1 MKNIKKFNEL
11 FDTED
16 LKNRHEIPFLTGE
29 LQKSLKKI
37 DNDFKDDT
45 IENLTSKLQYKFPF
59 FSAYIEAADS
69 ETGEKN
75 FGNFK
80 VFMKHNDKS
89 DYYYYIA
96 SNDNEFVMIGVKII
110 SNNLYDVV
118 AAHEDGSY
126 ERHLDEEGL
135 SFDEL
140 CELIRQVFIESL
152 MGAGFNDLIAYNYT
166 SVLTRIN

>member
-29 LQKSLKKI
+29 LQKSLTKI
-37 DNDFKDDT
+37 DNNFRDDN

-59 FSAYIEAADS
+59 FSAYIEAANS
-69 ETGEKN
+69 NSGEKK
-75 FGNFK
+75 FSNFK
-80 VFMKHNDKS
+80 ALMKNDDKNG
-89 DYYYYIA
+89 YYYYVA
-96 SNDNEFVMIGVKII
+96 SNDYEFVTIGVKII

-118 AAHEDGSY
+118 AAHEDGDY
-126 ERHLDEEGL
+126 ERHMDEKGL

-140 CELIRQVFIESL
+140 CEVVRQVFIESL
-152 MGAGFNDLIAYNYT
+152 MGAGFTDLISYNYQN
-166 SVLTRIN
+166 VLSRIN